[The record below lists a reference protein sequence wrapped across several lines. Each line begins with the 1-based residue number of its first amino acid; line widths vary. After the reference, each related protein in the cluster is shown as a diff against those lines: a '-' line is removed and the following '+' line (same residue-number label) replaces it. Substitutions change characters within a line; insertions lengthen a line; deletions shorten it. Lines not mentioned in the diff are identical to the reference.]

1 MSEPSRKTRGL
12 ALALVLLAGCS
23 SASPVADQA
32 REPVT
37 VEQAD
42 TGWSVSGS
50 ARVTAPAGG
59 ARMLPRTDPST
70 STSGPN
76 PTSTP
81 VPAPSPPTA
90 STEPS
95 PATTEAAA
103 GPAGP
108 PAPEPAPEPATE
120 PAPEPPPSTVSS
132 SPPIFLFGAAAEFLA
147 SLNDLR
153 ARVGLASLSP
163 DDRLIQSAAAQVD
176 VMVDN
181 ATLSHQNL
189 QDELGQGWSIVGE
202 NVGYGPNTPAI
213 HQALAN
219 SPGHYANMVNS
230 RFDHVGI
237 AVKVDGNG
245 RLWVAQVF
253 GG

>member
-1 MSEPSRKTRGL
+1 MSGPSRKTRGP

-23 SASPVADQA
+23 SASPVPDQA

-42 TGWSVSGS
+42 AGWLVSGS
-50 ARVTAPAGG
+50 PRATAPAGG
-59 ARMLPRTDPST
+59 ARMLPRTDPSA

-76 PTSTP
+76 PTSTSVP
-81 VPAPSPPTA
+81 VPSPPTA

-95 PATTEAAA
+95 PATIEVAAA
-103 GPAGP
+103 PAGP
-108 PAPEPAPEPATE
+108 

-153 ARVGLASLSP
+153 ASVGLTALVL

-181 ATLSHQNL
+181 DTLSHQNL

-213 HQALAN
+213 HQALAK

-230 RFDHVGI
+230 RYDHVGI
-237 AVKVDGNG
+237 AVKVNGNG